1 MPNPAGLYLHKQ
13 DLKLVRISGV
23 PTGPEGDQWVRITED
38 PNATLVAARKLAH
51 EQGLTNEPD
60 KIVWQ

>member
-1 MPNPAGLYLHKQ
+1 LQNPAGLYLHKQ

-23 PTGPEGDQWVRITED
+23 PKGPEGDQWVRITED
-38 PNATLVAARKLAH
+38 PNTTLVAARKLAQ
-51 EQGLTNEPD
+51 EQGLTNDPD

>member
-1 MPNPAGLYLHKQ
+1 MQNPAGLYLHKQ

-23 PTGPEGDQWVRITED
+23 PKGPEGDLWVRITED
-38 PNATLVAARKLAH
+38 PNTTLVAARKLAQ
-51 EQGLTNEPD
+51 EQGLTQEPD